1 MPSYLVRYVHKI
13 SPSEKDVAG
22 PVELSMADLATKK
35 SLAAALRRARVI
47 QGGDTIRSFRFE
59 DSKIVVFPQASI
71 WHSIILHL
79 PGTEA
84 LPPKKTGP
92 DTYRHFTYKPPTSSR
107 GRIMQRFR
115 SSSPITWIEA
125 RDRLIAAG
133 IIDPAER
140 GWYLSVAESDY
151 IDERAEAL
159 P

>member
-1 MPSYLVRYVHKI
+1 MPNYLVRYVHKI

-22 PVELSMADLATKK
+22 PIELSLDDLATKK
-35 SLAAALRRARVI
+35 SLGAALRRNRILPA
-47 QGGDTIRSFRFE
+47 GGSIKSFRFE
-59 DSKIVVFPQASI
+59 NDKVVAFPQDSI

-92 DTYRHFTYKPPTSSR
+92 DTYQKFTYKPPMGS
-107 GRIMQRFR
+107 GRVMRRFR
-115 SSSPITWIEA
+115 SSSPVTWPEA

-133 IIDPAER
+133 VIDPKER
-140 GWYLSVAESDY
+140 GWFLSVDPHDY
-151 IDERAEAL
+151 IEARAEAL